1 MKHSHRF
8 FVNETLSPGQTTCL
22 DADDS
27 FHASRVLRLG
37 PGEQLELAGR
47 DGRVF
52 SAVVTRVDGFV
63 EARAGEE
70 LGGRRLA
77 GVELS
82 VVQALPRGK
91 KMDLVVEKLSE
102 VGVTRLVPVYTEK
115 SVARPR
121 SGTDGKL
128 ERWRRIARSSA
139 GQARRDRVMMVDG
152 PCPLVGGLES
162 VRGTLLAL
170 VTEADGRP
178 LGEMVAA
185 GASGAVGLPLSL
197 LVGPEAGFS
206 ESELERMQSCGAVFV
221 SLGPLVLRTETAAL
235 VACAIVMHRLGAM
248 G

>member
-8 FVNETLSPGQTTCL
+8 FVNETLSPGQTTYL

-128 ERWRRIARSSA
+128 ERWRRVARSAA
-139 GQARRDRVMMVDG
+139 GQARRDRLMVVDE
-152 PCPLVGGLES
+152 PCSLAAGLES

-178 LGEMVAA
+178 LGEAVQAVGAA
-185 GASGAVGLPLSL
+185 GLPLSL

-206 ESELERMQSCGAVFV
+206 EYELERMQPRGAVFV

-235 VACAIVMHRLGAM
+235 VASTIIMHRLGAI